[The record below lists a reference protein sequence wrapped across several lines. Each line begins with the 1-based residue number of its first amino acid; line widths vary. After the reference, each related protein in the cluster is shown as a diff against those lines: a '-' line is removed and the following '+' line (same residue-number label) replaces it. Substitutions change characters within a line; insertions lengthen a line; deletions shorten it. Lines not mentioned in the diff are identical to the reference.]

1 MSRDERDGRLTL
13 TELYVVKFVLADVVI
28 IFALI
33 FAGPLYAVVITALL
47 AVSVALVWYLSEV
60 SRRRRNA
67 VDEARRQAAEN
78 AEERSTADPV
88 TTLQE
93 RYAAGDLTEATFE
106 RKLDQ
111 LLDADE
117 RAERAGF
124 ETEPLSLDRAGE
136 R

>member
-60 SRRRRNA
+60 SRRR
-67 VDEARRQAAEN
+67 EAAAEATRKAAEN
-78 AEERSTADPV
+78 ADDGSTVDPV

-93 RYAAGDLTEATFE
+93 RYAAGELTEAAFE

-111 LLDADE
+111 LLSADE
-117 RAERAGF
+117 RAEKAGV
-124 ETEPLSLDRAGE
+124 ETEALSLDRVAE